1 MNMGT
6 LNQKISV
13 ITADVLAERMLDN
26 REHEIEFYTD
36 DCRHLSEWERPK
48 EKYYAVITGK
58 WDRYDNIMIY
68 PEDDTNGNMVLR
80 QINDIRKNSG
90 DCVDLGDVT
99 AFIRGWLNTVLHV
112 NQVFVTA

>member
-1 MNMGT
+1 MSMGI
-6 LNQKISV
+6 LNQNLKI
-13 ITADVLAERMLDN
+13 ITADILAERMLDN
-26 REHEIEFYTD
+26 RETEIEFYTD
-36 DCRHLSEWERPK
+36 DCRQLSEWEKPSQ
-48 EKYYAVITGK
+48 KYYATITAK

-68 PEDDTNGNMVLR
+68 SEDENDGKFCIV

-112 NQVFVTA
+112 NQVFVAS